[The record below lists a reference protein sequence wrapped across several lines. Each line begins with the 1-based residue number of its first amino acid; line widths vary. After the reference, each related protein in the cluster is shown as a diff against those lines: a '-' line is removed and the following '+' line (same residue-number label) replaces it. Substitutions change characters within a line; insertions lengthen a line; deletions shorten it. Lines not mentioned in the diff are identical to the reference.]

1 MYFNNI
7 INSISNILMY
17 NNKNNNDNLNQGK
30 LFMKYN
36 KIYNKKNKYK
46 FKLLQK
52 NTSTNIS
59 SIIETLENNN
69 FSNHKIII
77 KDDKNSKL
85 NDEFNRTLAEYTTLY
100 KIFIDNIN
108 NKNTL
113 EPSNDSDHNYVYV
126 NTYGYTHKYIAN
138 NPNKS
143 NTALNGQARK
153 LSGQNIKN
161 KDTNQISW
169 VDIKGYKHVYPS
181 NIWNHKNNRCN
192 TTPII
197 LNSKEYES
205 IPSSASM
212 ETSYM
217 CDTNSLTNTNDKI
230 WHNLLEINSTL
241 IFLSKEILDNINVNS
256 ITNSAT
262 QNQINE
268 KKTILNKYINQFQ
281 NEMSTIKNLD
291 SDTINGQKEMSE
303 SYLNYNHYQYVLW
316 FICFIILLFIL
327 LKISL

>member
-30 LFMKYN
+30 LFIKYN
-36 KIYNKKNKYK
+36 KIYNNKNKH
-46 FKLLQK
+46 KLLQK

-59 SIIETLENNN
+59 SIIETLESNN
-69 FSNHKIII
+69 SSKHKIII

-85 NDEFNRTLAEYTTLY
+85 NDEFNRTLSEYTILY
-100 KIFIDNIN
+100 KVFMDNIN

-113 EPSNDSDHNYVYV
+113 ESSNDSDHNYAYV

-138 NPNKS
+138 NPNNSKP
-143 NTALNGQARK
+143 ALNGQARK

-161 KDTNQISW
+161 KETNQISW

-181 NIWNHKNNRCN
+181 NIWNHKNNKCN
-192 TTPII
+192 TNPII

-217 CDTNSLTNTNDKI
+217 CDKNSLTNDKI
-230 WHNLLEINSTL
+230 WQNLLELNSTL

-256 ITNSAT
+256 ITDSAT

-268 KKTILNKYINQFQ
+268 KKTILNNYISQFQ
-281 NEMSTIKNLD
+281 NELSTIKNLD
-291 SDTINGQKEMSE
+291 SDTMNGQKEMSE

-327 LKISL
+327 LKINL

>member
-30 LFMKYN
+30 LFIKYN
-36 KIYNKKNKYK
+36 KIYNNKNKH
-46 FKLLQK
+46 KLLQK

-59 SIIETLENNN
+59 SIIETLESNN
-69 FSNHKIII
+69 SSKHKIII

-85 NDEFNRTLAEYTTLY
+85 NDEFNRTLSEYTILY
-100 KIFIDNIN
+100 KVFMDNIN

-113 EPSNDSDHNYVYV
+113 ESSNDSDHNYAYV

-138 NPNKS
+138 NTNNSKPV
-143 NTALNGQARK
+143 LNGQARK

-161 KDTNQISW
+161 KETNQISW

-181 NIWNHKNNRCN
+181 NIWNHKNNKCN
-192 TTPII
+192 TNPII

-217 CDTNSLTNTNDKI
+217 CDKNSLTNDKI
-230 WHNLLEINSTL
+230 WQNLLELNSTL
-241 IFLSKEILDNINVNS
+241 IFLSKEILDNINGNS
-256 ITNSAT
+256 ITDSAT

-268 KKTILNKYINQFQ
+268 KKTILNNYISQFQ
-281 NEMSTIKNLD
+281 NELSAIKNLD
-291 SDTINGQKEMSE
+291 SDTMNGQKEMSE

-327 LKISL
+327 LKIS

>member
-230 WHNLLEINSTL
+230 WHNLLELNSTL

>member
-7 INSISNILMY
+7 INSISNLLMY
-17 NNKNNNDNLNQGK
+17 NNNDNLNQGK
-30 LFMKYN
+30 IFIKYN
-36 KIYNKKNKYK
+36 KIYNNKNKY
-46 FKLLQK
+46 KLLQK

-59 SIIETLENNN
+59 SIIETLESNN
-69 FSNHKIII
+69 SSKHKIII

-85 NDEFNRTLAEYTTLY
+85 NDEFNRTLSEYTILY
-100 KIFIDNIN
+100 KVFMDNIN

-113 EPSNDSDHNYVYV
+113 ESSNDSDHNYAYV

-138 NPNKS
+138 NTNNSKP
-143 NTALNGQARK
+143 ALNGQARK

-161 KDTNQISW
+161 KETNQISW
-169 VDIKGYKHVYPS
+169 VDIKGYKHVYPN
-181 NIWNHKNNRCN
+181 NIWNNKNNKCN
-192 TTPII
+192 TNPII

-217 CDTNSLTNTNDKI
+217 CDKNSLANDKI
-230 WHNLLEINSTL
+230 WQNLLELNSTL
-241 IFLSKEILDNINVNS
+241 IFLSKEILNNINVNS
-256 ITNSAT
+256 ITDSAT

-291 SDTINGQKEMSE
+291 SDTMNGQKEMSE
-303 SYLNYNHYQYVLW
+303 SYLNYNYYQYVLW

-327 LKISL
+327 LKIS